1 MYKIYYDKW
10 IISNNNCITGYK
22 LIIFHLFT
30 FITISE
36 TDLIGTSSWFFL
48 DTMLVSLSLNVLD
61 NVGSLMDLSRIWWEV
76 NDCSFLGT
84 PKSLSLWR
92 WTLFSLKYIQEFN
105 EHISTVGNKRSTNWI
120 RKLNT
125 IQNTSSVTLEFV
137 WPKHVSLLAKL
148 GFLIKWFL
156 ISSHGRIWYL

>member
-1 MYKIYYDKW
+1 M
-10 IISNNNCITGYK
+10 II
-22 LIIFHLFT
+22 HLLT

-36 TDLIGTSSWFFL
+36 TDLIGRSSQFFL
-48 DTMLVSLSLNVLD
+48 DTMLVSLVLIVLD
-61 NVGSLMDLSRIWWEV
+61 HVGSLTDLSRIRWEL
-76 NDCSFLGT
+76 NEFSFLGT

-92 WTLFSLKYIQEFN
+92 WTLFSLKYIQVFN
-105 EHISTVGNKRSTNWI
+105 EHMSTVGNKRRTNWM

-137 WPKHVSLLAKL
+137 WPKHVSLIASLC
-148 GFLIKWFL
+148 FVIKWCR